1 MLKKRRALLGALMI
15 ISVLLLVSCS
25 NGQIKDA
32 LNYQIQPFEY
42 ENQDGKKV
50 SLDDLKGKVWVAD
63 FIFTSCETIC
73 PPMT

>member
-1 MLKKRRALLGALMI
+1 MYTKRGALFGALTI

-42 ENQDGKKV
+42 QNQDGQKV
-50 SLDDLKGKVWVAD
+50 SLDDLKGKSGWQILFSQAVKRFARR
-63 FIFTSCETIC
+63 
-73 PPMT
+73 